1 MHYEFQ
7 SQKNEIKVYYQ
18 KLQNQL
24 KDTRG
29 ICGRKH
35 ELAFII
41 TCFVLAILRSTDKLS
56 LSKIHRN
63 MVRNHDALN
72 NKLDSGS
79 KKCISR
85 VQLSRIL
92 NTLDYECFNKITA
105 NYFDH
110 KITKDNWKAI
120 DGKELRGSIDGVSG
134 DKRGESIVLSVE
146 HTTKIS
152 QVLGYY
158 SGKKESEKTVIQNY
172 FDSVQDLSG
181 QKFTI
186 DALHNSESLLTKI
199 AGRDAFYLT
208 QIKSNQK
215 ILLADI
221 KHIAKYIPADHHSK
235 SIEKEHG
242 RIDQRE
248 VFVYPVNVECLD
260 KRWSKS
266 GIAKIIEVRRTRYNC
281 KKQSESKE
289 TSFYVTN
296 FNRNDQELAGAVRE
310 HWTVEVLN
318 YIRDVNFGEDEI
330 RSKYTGIQRA
340 ISSIITAIT
349 NGLQILNLEN
359 NLRVIREDMLYDL
372 NKAYQFFVTK

>member
-1 MHYEFQ
+1 MHHEFQ
-7 SQKNEIKVYYQ
+7 SPKNAIKVYYQ

-24 KDTRG
+24 KDARG

-35 ELAFII
+35 ELAFVI
-41 TCFVLAILRSTDKLS
+41 TCFILSILRSTDKLS
-56 LSKIHRN
+56 LSKISRN
-63 MVRNHDALN
+63 MVRNHDAL
-72 NKLDSGS
+72 KKELGS
-79 KKCISR
+79 NSKVCVSR

-92 NTLDYECFNKITA
+92 NSLDYECFNKITKE
-105 NYFDH
+105 YFDY

-134 DKRGESIVLSVE
+134 DKRGESVVLSVD
-146 HTTKIS
+146 HDTKIS

-158 SGKKESEKTVIQNY
+158 SGKKESEKTVIQDF
-172 FDSVQDLSG
+172 FDSNQNFSG

-186 DALHNSESLLTKI
+186 DALHNSEPLLTKI
-199 AGRDAFYLT
+199 ASRDAFYLM

-215 ILLADI
+215 TLLADI
-221 KHIAKYIPADHHSK
+221 KHIAKYIPTDYQTE

-242 RIDQRE
+242 RIDKRE
-248 VFVYPVNVECLD
+248 VLVYPVNIECLD
-260 KRWSKS
+260 KRWNKS

-296 FNRNDQELAGAVRE
+296 YNYNNQELAGAVRK

-330 RSKYTGIQRA
+330 RSKYTGIQRS
-340 ISSIITAIT
+340 ISSILTTIT
-349 NGLQILNLEN
+349 NGLQRLNFKN

-372 NKAYQFFVTK
+372 NMAYRFFKT